1 MKMGEEY
8 DENNVI
14 ERKEGNRKRKRR
26 VRGRG
31 RGQEKEKEKKIW
43 TKFKF
48 IYL

>member
-8 DENNVI
+8 DENNVV
-14 ERKEGNRKRKRR
+14 ERKEGNRKRR

-31 RGQEKEKEKKIW
+31 RGQEKENEKEIW